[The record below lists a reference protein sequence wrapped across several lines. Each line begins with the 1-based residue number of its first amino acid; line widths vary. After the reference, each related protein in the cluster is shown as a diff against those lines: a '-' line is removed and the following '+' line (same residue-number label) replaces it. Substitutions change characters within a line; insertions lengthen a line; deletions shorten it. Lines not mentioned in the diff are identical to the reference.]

1 MYTCVRKLYL
11 SKVYSASSFMLYLD
25 ISSIIN
31 RWGHDRATGGTSTC
45 VCNLAQFCVFFRT
58 PTRIFV
64 HTLGFQPEGNLRGN
78 STGKLMHSLS
88 IPDAFPNGTTLYILY
103 PDRPTFSIHLI
114 SDLSSKKWK
123 KVKKNNFI
131 LDKLYIRC
139 ILVTSSWTYAYASSS
154 NTKENIEVKH

>member
-1 MYTCVRKLYL
+1 MGGQGALGG
-11 SKVYSASSFMLYLD
+11 VYNY
-25 ISSIIN
+25 
-31 RWGHDRATGGTSTC
+31 

-78 STGKLMHSLS
+78 STEKLMHSLS

-114 SDLSSKKWK
+114 SDLSSKK
-123 KVKKNNFI
+123 
-131 LDKLYIRC
+131 
-139 ILVTSSWTYAYASSS
+139 
-154 NTKENIEVKH
+154 

>member
-1 MYTCVRKLYL
+1 MRAYMTKAFPLCYAGGRDKRWNGRK
-11 SKVYSASSFMLYLD
+11 SF
-25 ISSIIN
+25 IN
-31 RWGHDRATGGTSTC
+31 NKKWRFSGVLGSPGGTQYP
-45 VCNLAQFCVFFRT
+45 VCNLAQFCVFFRA
-58 PTRIFV
+58 PTRIFGHPLKIFV

-123 KVKKNNFI
+123 KWKKITLSLTNSI
-131 LDKLYIRC
+131 LGVY
-139 ILVTSSWTYAYASSS
+139 W
-154 NTKENIEVKH
+154 

>member
-31 RWGHDRATGGTSTC
+31 SKGHDRATGGTSTC

-114 SDLSSKKWK
+114 SDLSSKK
-123 KVKKNNFI
+123 
-131 LDKLYIRC
+131 
-139 ILVTSSWTYAYASSS
+139 
-154 NTKENIEVKH
+154 